1 MDDIDNFLNEDLG
14 DEGDITSDA
23 IFTSEMAQAQII
35 AKDGCV
41 VAGLE
46 EAKIVFEKVGAKM
59 DLKVNDGEFVEEKT
73 IIAEIKGQIK
83 SILNG
88 ERLALNFIGR
98 MSGIATETKKLVDL
112 CHKINPDVRI
122 AATRKT
128 TPGFRKYEKRAV
140 LLGGGEPHRSGLFDA
155 VMIKDNHI
163 KFAGSVED
171 AIKRVQDKIKGKVI
185 EVEVENEED
194 AITAAKM
201 NVNVIMLDNLNP
213 VISQKIAGKIRDIDR
228 TIIIEISGN
237 VTLKNIEKYALFADR
252 ISLGYLTHSVKNMDF
267 SLGIARKI

>member
-1 MDDIDNFLNEDLG
+1 MDDIDNFLKEDLG

-23 IFTSEMAQAQII
+23 IFASEMAQAQII
-35 AKDGCV
+35 AKDSCV

-73 IIAEIKGQIK
+73 VIAEIKGQIK
-83 SILNG
+83 SILKG

-112 CHKINPDVRI
+112 CHKINPDVRV

-140 LLGGGEPHRSGLFDA
+140 VLGGGEPHRSGLFDA
-155 VMIKDNHI
+155 AIIKDNHI
-163 KFAGSVED
+163 KFAGSAED

-194 AITAAKM
+194 AVTAAKM
-201 NVNVIMLDNLNP
+201 NVDVIMLDNLNP

-228 TIIIEISGN
+228 TIVIEISGN

-267 SLGIARKI
+267 SLNIARKI